1 MAIGVAQIESR
12 EDREFRSRLKGL
24 SASFNFSQAGR
35 QELVR
40 RARDL
45 IGEEKAKI
53 RAEHERGAGG
63 IRIATRSALLVDV
76 VLKEIYNLAA
86 ASCARKIGKF
96 QPTFAVVAVGGY
108 GRGELNPFSD
118 LDVMF
123 LYDKKPDQYL
133 DAVVTEILTFL
144 WDIGFEVGHS
154 SRSIANCI
162 KIASSDLTAKTALM
176 EARFLQGNA
185 RVFHSFAAAFKR
197 HVLGKGVNTFI
208 EQKLR
213 ERENRYAQYGEAPNL
228 LEPNIKESSGG
239 LRDFHMAMWTALAR
253 FGFRYPDDL
262 HRQGLI
268 GRDDLEEVTEAY
280 DFLMRV
286 RNDLHFLSGRK
297 FDHLVL
303 QIQGEVARRL
313 RYEDDEKQLGVEYF
327 MKDYY
332 VQANAIHHYSR
343 MVLER
348 CREPSRLFNMVQRVL
363 RQKEVEPGIYLFRG
377 ELRIP
382 EESRNIL
389 VENPLLLLRIFQHC
403 QKHRAQLSEDVK
415 RLIHSHLWLIDGAFQ
430 SSSEA
435 REIFVGILKNHGYSE
450 TLRLMH
456 ETGVLGG
463 YIPEFA
469 AIICHMQYDLY
480 HRYTVDEHTL
490 LALKVLDDLGT
501 AEEPELKELATIY
514 RGLENRLPLQMAV
527 LFHDVGKGRGGGHTA
542 HSMKMAREAMERMGF
557 SSRLI
562 EQVQL
567 LVENHLLMNY
577 TAQRRDINEKKVIAE
592 FAKTVSTVENLRLL
606 YLITYADLRA
616 VGPDVWTIWKGALLW
631 EIYHKALDVLEGA
644 EEEETSI
651 EEQVAR
657 IKEEVVL
664 RLAPEVGR
672 EAVEDFF
679 RAMPYK
685 YILSMPAETITR
697 HVRLTTSLG
706 DDKLRIHYTHNDEV
720 RYSELM
726 VSTIGKAGVF
736 SKIAGTLTSK
746 NINIL
751 GAQIY
756 TRNDGIAVDTLQVES
771 LERTPI
777 YDERVWESIRK
788 DLLAIL
794 EGEKQV
800 EDLLANRQRSGPFR
814 REPAIAVPVRIEL
827 DNRTS
832 DTHTVIEV
840 ICPDL
845 MGNLYR
851 ITNVLY
857 HLGIDIYLAKI
868 STEADRAIN
877 VFYVTD
883 LAGMKIVGEE
893 KIQPLREE
901 IRAALMPS
909 PA

>member
-1 MAIGVAQIESR
+1 VLDKRYPEA
-12 EDREFRSRLKGL
+12 
-24 SASFNFSQAGR
+24 
-35 QELVR
+35 
-40 RARDL
+40 
-45 IGEEKAKI
+45 
-53 RAEHERGAGG
+53 RAEFES
-63 IRIATRSALLVDV
+63 I
-76 VLKEIYNLAA
+76 LKRFQNDADAIY
-86 ASCARKIGKF
+86 
-96 QPTFAVVAVGGY
+96 AVGLLAFLVKEYAVAESNMKRLLDLGY
-108 GRGELNPFSD
+108 RDANAVRYTLGQIAEEQKDWAQAIEWYKAIPRGEYAMPARMRTAHAIAKQGR
-118 LDVMF
+118 LD
-123 LYDKKPDQYL
+123 
-133 DAVVTEILTFL
+133 
-144 WDIGFEVGHS
+144 
-154 SRSIANCI
+154 
-162 KIASSDLTAKTALM
+162 
-176 EARFLQGNA
+176 EARSFLR
-185 RVFHSFAAAFKR
+185 RVGA
-197 HVLGKGVNTFI
+197 
-208 EQKLR
+208 
-213 ERENRYAQYGEAPNL
+213 
-228 LEPNIKESSGG
+228 
-239 LRDFHMAMWTALAR
+239 
-253 FGFRYPDDL
+253 
-262 HRQGLI
+262 
-268 GRDDLEEVTEAY
+268 
-280 DFLMRV
+280 
-286 RNDLHFLSGRK
+286 
-297 FDHLVL
+297 DH
-303 QIQGEVARRL
+303 
-313 RYEDDEKQLGVEYF
+313 
-327 MKDYY
+327 
-332 VQANAIHHYSR
+332 
-343 MVLER
+343 
-348 CREPSRLFNMVQRVL
+348 
-363 RQKEVEPGIYLFRG
+363 PG
-377 ELRIP
+377 
-382 EESRNIL
+382 
-389 VENPLLLLRIFQHC
+389 
-403 QKHRAQLSEDVK
+403 
-415 RLIHSHLWLIDGAFQ
+415 
-430 SSSEA
+430 
-435 REIFVGILKNHGYSE
+435 
-450 TLRLMH
+450 
-456 ETGVLGG
+456 
-463 YIPEFA
+463 
-469 AIICHMQYDLY
+469 
-480 HRYTVDEHTL
+480 
-490 LALKVLDDLGT
+490 
-501 AEEPELKELATIY
+501 
-514 RGLENRLPLQMAV
+514 
-527 LFHDVGKGRGGGHTA
+527 
-542 HSMKMAREAMERMGF
+542 
-557 SSRLI
+557 